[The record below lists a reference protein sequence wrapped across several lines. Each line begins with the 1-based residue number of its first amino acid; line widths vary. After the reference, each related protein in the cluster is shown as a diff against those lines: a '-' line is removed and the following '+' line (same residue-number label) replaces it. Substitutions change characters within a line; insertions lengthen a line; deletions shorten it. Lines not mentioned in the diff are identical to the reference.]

1 MYWGYICN
9 QQFDKAYEF
18 EYPLYR
24 KTVSMIDYI
33 RRIRPSVSWKNATI
47 EKIELQDDTAMM
59 TVKVDTD
66 IKMPMSQKMA
76 KKVDINTQVAM
87 DEKWI
92 RVDGIWYHVPQQFKG
107 VK

>member
-24 KTVSMIDYI
+24 KTVSMVDYI
-33 RRIRPSVSWKNATI
+33 RRFRPNVHWKNASI
-47 EKIELQDDTAMM
+47 EKIEMQDETAMM
-59 TVKVDTD
+59 QIKVDTD
-66 IKMPMSQKMA
+66 IKLMSTKMA
-76 KKVDINTQVAM
+76 KKAEITPQVVL

-92 RVDGIWYHVPQQFKG
+92 RVDGVWYHVPQQFKG
-107 VK
+107 AK